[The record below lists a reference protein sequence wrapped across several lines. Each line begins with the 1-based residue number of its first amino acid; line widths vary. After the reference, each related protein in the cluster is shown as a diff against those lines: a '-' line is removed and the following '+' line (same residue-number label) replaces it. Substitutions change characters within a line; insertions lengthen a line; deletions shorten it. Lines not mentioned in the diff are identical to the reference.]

1 MREIPVDREPIAI
14 IGIGCRFPSAPGPEA
29 FWRVIENEVDAIA
42 EVPRDRFDVD
52 ALYDPMPVAPA
63 STSTLWGGFLDRVA
77 LFDAQFFGISPRE
90 ADRLDPQQRIL
101 LEVAWEALEDAG
113 QVRDRLTGTRASV
126 FVGLWLNDY
135 EARLFRNPAAIDF
148 YMTTGSGRYSASG
161 RVSYAF
167 GLEGPSVTVDTAC
180 SSSLVAVHLACQSL
194 RLGEST

>member
-1 MREIPVDREPIAI
+1 MPQIPAIHEPVAI
-14 IGIGCRFPSAPGPEA
+14 VGIGCRFPKASGPDA
-29 FWRVIENEVDAIA
+29 FWRVIRNGVDAIA
-42 EVPRDRFDVD
+42 EIPRDRFDVD
-52 ALYDPMPVAPA
+52 ALYEQTPGTPGKI
-63 STSTLWGGFLDRVA
+63 STRWGGFLDGVD

-90 ADRLDPQQRIL
+90 ADRLDPQQRLL

-113 QVRDRLTGTRASV
+113 QVRERLTGTRAGV

-167 GLEGPSVTVDTAC
+167 GLEGPP
-180 SSSLVAVHLACQSL
+180 AV
-194 RLGEST
+194 